1 MNHRLINNWCLRIFG
16 NTNCQ
21 ATELLTKNINFA
33 ASNFQNAYLKPFEFT
48 LDVKKTDIV
57 FILLFLFSPLSL
69 FAQPVFY
76 ENRTIDATDALSSS
90 RSLSRKVQS
99 LTGKWTVIFSD
110 EEKLDVYVPS
120 ATDFQGVMKF
130 EKMFRL
136 EKSEE
141 ANVIELHSDGVGGAC
156 NVLINDQ
163 FVALHLGS
171 YVPFSVD
178 IPSEYLRFG
187 AENKLT
193 IEVDTRLDVKNTVP
207 LKAQAFEPQF
217 FGGLVRNL
225 ALVSKAPI
233 RIDDVDF
240 NYQLSSDNTLELT
253 LQTRCK
259 TSTLR
264 NYTIPSDSTG
274 KRTVS
279 LKFSLTKDSLVVA
292 SGIISE
298 FVPESDKFI
307 TGEKKISVSNILRWS
322 PKLPV
327 RYTLSLSLQAA
338 NGDVLDDIAFQTG
351 FRTLEAKDGA
361 IYLNGEALD
370 LKGMHIVEDNPET
383 ASAISNREIESDFAL
398 LQSLGANAVY
408 FSQLP
413 NPLWQQYADS
423 LGMLLLINLP
433 LRYAPTELLLKP
445 KILENA
451 DALLRETIHA
461 TKFSPSVI
469 GYGFGSGLNVST
481 PSLDAYLERLYALA
495 KKQSQHLTFF
505 APKSFA
511 PSDLY
516 RYSDFLAANALNLS
530 VPEFESYL
538 KEARALKKPVV
549 ITSYGVYAEPNN
561 HNGYSDVHSLEYQAK
576 FLMDSFKMFERLN
589 DSGRWI
595 AGSFVESLCDYR
607 LSFAPILNAENPE
620 PRLATTGVVTFA
632 REKKPSFEM
641 IKSLYA
647 GERVYNPPIGKA
659 DAEFSPF
666 LILSSIFLVVAFVY
680 VINGNKR
687 LRENFPRALL
697 RPFNLFVD
705 IRDSRI
711 YIPLDTLILLVL
723 LSLTWSA
730 TLSAIL
736 YVGRETFL
744 LDFWLTHVVASREL
758 KQRFNL
764 LVLNPSLAIPMFAVV
779 FFVSSLLVAAFAQF
793 WLFVIRNHRARY
805 TQLLNV
811 WTWSCAHWF
820 VMLALAVFIERME
833 SDVFIYAVILT
844 SLALLAFSTL
854 RFLMGVATV
863 AELNRYS
870 TYFFG
875 VFILAAFWVG
885 LFALYNNASQ
895 TFAYFQYW
903 HILK

>member
-1 MNHRLINNWCLRIFG
+1 LN
-16 NTNCQ
+16 
-21 ATELLTKNINFA
+21 
-33 ASNFQNAYLKPFEFT
+33 FT
-48 LDVKKTDIV
+48 LDVKKADLV
-57 FILLFLFSPLSL
+57 FILLFLFSPISL
-69 FAQPVFY
+69 FAQPIFY
-76 ENRTIDATDALSSS
+76 ENRTIDANDAVSFT

-99 LTGKWTVIFSD
+99 LTGKWTVIFS
-110 EEKLDVYVPS
+110 EEKKMDVYVPS

-141 ANVIELHSDGVGGAC
+141 GNVFELHSDGVGGAC

-193 IEVDTRLDVKNTVP
+193 IEVDNRLDVKNTVP
-207 LKAQAFEPQF
+207 LTAQAFEPQF

-225 ALVSKAPI
+225 AIESKAPI
-233 RIDDVDF
+233 RIDKIDF
-240 NYQLSSDNTLELT
+240 NYQLTSDNTLELT

-274 KRTVS
+274 KRAVS
-279 LKFSLTKDSLVVA
+279 LKFSLTKDSLVIA

-307 TGEKKISVSNILRWS
+307 TGEKKISVPNISRWS
-322 PKLPV
+322 PKSPE
-327 RYTLSLSLQAA
+327 RYTLSFSLLAA
-338 NGDVLDDIAFQTG
+338 NGEILDDLSFQTG
-351 FRTLEAKDGA
+351 FRTLEAKDGS
-361 IYLNGEALD
+361 IFINGEPIE
-370 LKGMHIVEDNPET
+370 LKGVHIVEDNPAT
-383 ASAISNREIESDFAL
+383 ASAISNKEIESDFAL
-398 LQSLGANAVY
+398 IRSLGANAIH
-408 FSQLP
+408 FSQVP

-423 LGMLLLINLP
+423 LGVLVLINLP
-433 LRYAPTELLLKP
+433 FRYAPTALLLKP
-445 KILENA
+445 KILENT
-451 DALLRETIHA
+451 DALLRETIQA

-469 GYGFGSGLNVST
+469 GYGFGGGLNLVA
-481 PSLDAYLERLYALA
+481 PNLELYLERLYALA
-495 KKQSQHLTFF
+495 KKQSQMLTFF
-505 APKSFA
+505 SPKSFA

-516 RYSDFLAANALNLS
+516 RYCDFLAANALNLS

-589 DSGRWI
+589 ESERWI

-607 LSFAPILNAENPE
+607 LSFAPILNAENPD
-620 PRLATTGVVTFA
+620 PYLATTGLVSFT
-632 REKKPSFEM
+632 REKKLAFEM
-641 IKSLYA
+641 VKSLYA

-659 DAEFSPF
+659 ETEFSPF
-666 LILSSIFLVVAFVY
+666 LILCSVFLVVAFVY
-680 VINGNKR
+680 ALNSNKR

-711 YIPLDTLILLVL
+711 YIPLDTIILLLL

-736 YVGRETFL
+736 YVARETFL
-744 LDFWLTHVVASREL
+744 LDFWLTHLIRSREL
-758 KQRFNL
+758 KQYLNI
-764 LVLNPSLAIPMFAVV
+764 LVLNPSLAVPILAVV
-779 FFVSSLLVAAFAQF
+779 FFVLSLLSAAFAQLC
-793 WLFVIRNHRARY
+793 LFIIRNHRARY
-805 TQLLNV
+805 AQLLNV
-811 WTWSCAHWF
+811 WSWSCTHWF
-820 VMLALAVFIERME
+820 IMLVLAVFIERSE
-833 SDVFIYAVILT
+833 SEAFIYAVILT
-844 SLALLAFSTL
+844 SLVFLVFTTS

-875 VFILAAFWVG
+875 FFILAVFWGG
-885 LFALYNNASQ
+885 LFFLYNNISQ

>member
-1 MNHRLINNWCLRIFG
+1 MK
-16 NTNCQ
+16 
-21 ATELLTKNINFA
+21 KN
-33 ASNFQNAYLKPFEFT
+33 
-48 LDVKKTDIV
+48 DIV
-57 FILLFLFSPLSL
+57 FILLFLFSPFSL

-76 ENRTIDATDALSSS
+76 ENRTIDATDALSYT

-99 LTGKWTVIFSD
+99 LAGKWIATFSD
-110 EEKLDVYVPS
+110 EQAFEVYVPS
-120 ATDFQGVMKF
+120 ATDYEGVVRF
-130 EKMFRL
+130 EKTFRL

-141 ANVIELHSDGVGGAC
+141 ANVFELHSDGVGGAC

-171 YVPFSVD
+171 YVPFKVD
-178 IPSEYLRFG
+178 IPSEYLQFG
-187 AENKLT
+187 AVNKIT
-193 IEVDTRLDVKNTVP
+193 IEVDNQLDVKNTVP

-233 RIDDVDF
+233 RIDEIDF
-240 NYQLSSDNTLELT
+240 NYQLSPDNTLELT

-279 LKFSLTKDSLVVA
+279 LNFSLTKDSLVVA

-307 TGEKKISVSNILRWS
+307 TGEKKILVSNISRWS
-322 PKLPV
+322 PQSPV

-338 NGDVLDDIAFQTG
+338 NGDVLDDISFQTG
-351 FRTLEAKDGA
+351 FRTLEAKDGS
-361 IYLNGEALD
+361 IFINGEPIE
-370 LKGMHIVEDNPET
+370 LKGIHIIEDNPET
-383 ASAISNREIESDFAL
+383 ASAISNAEIEDNFAL
-398 LQSLGANAVY
+398 LKSLGANAVY
-408 FSQLP
+408 FSQIP

-423 LGMLLLINLP
+423 LGLLMLINLP
-433 LRYAPTELLLKP
+433 FRYAPTEILLKP
-445 KILENA
+445 KILENV

-469 GYGFGSGLNVST
+469 AYGFGAGLNVSS
-481 PSLDAYLERLYALA
+481 PNLDVYLERLYALA

-505 APKSFA
+505 APKSFV
-511 PSDLY
+511 PSNLY
-516 RYSDFLAANALNLS
+516 RYSDFLAANALNLR
-530 VPEFESYL
+530 VDEFESYL

-589 DSGRWI
+589 ESGRWI

-607 LSFAPILNAENPE
+607 LSFAPILNAENPN
-620 PRLATTGVVTFA
+620 PYLATTGVVTFA

-659 DAEFSPF
+659 DREFSPF
-666 LILSSIFLVVAFVY
+666 LILSSVFLVVAFVY
-680 VINGNKR
+680 VLNSNKR

-736 YVGRETFL
+736 YVARETFL
-744 LDFWLTHVVASREL
+744 LDFWLTHLIASKEL
-758 KQRFNL
+758 KQHLNV
-764 LVLNPSLAIPMFAVV
+764 LVLNPSFAVPIFAIV
-779 FFVSSLLVAAFAQF
+779 FFVISLLTALFAQLC
-793 WLFVIRNHRARY
+793 LFIIRNQRMRY
-805 TQLLNV
+805 SQILNV
-811 WTWSCAHWF
+811 WVWSCAHWF
-820 VMLALAVFIERME
+820 VMLALAIFIERLE
-833 SDVFIYAVILT
+833 NEAFIYAVILT
-844 SLALLAFSTL
+844 SLVFLAFTTL
-854 RFLMGVATV
+854 RFLMGIATV

-875 VFILAAFWVG
+875 FIILLVFWGGV
-885 LFALYNNASQ
+885 FALYNNAAQ

-903 HILK
+903 HILD

>member
-1 MNHRLINNWCLRIFG
+1 M
-16 NTNCQ
+16 
-21 ATELLTKNINFA
+21 
-33 ASNFQNAYLKPFEFT
+33 
-48 LDVKKTDIV
+48 KKADIV

-69 FAQPVFY
+69 FAQPLFH
-76 ENRTIDATDALSSS
+76 ENRTIDATDAVSFT
-90 RSLSRKVQS
+90 RSFSRKVQPLS
-99 LTGKWTVIFSD
+99 GKWTAFFS
-110 EEKLDVYVPS
+110 EEKQLDVYVPS
-120 ATDFQGVMKF
+120 ATMYQGVIRF
-130 EKMFRL
+130 ERAFRL

-141 ANVIELHSDGVGGAC
+141 ANVFELHSDGVGGAC
-156 NVLINDQ
+156 HVLINDQ

-193 IEVDTRLDVKNTVP
+193 IEVDSRLDIKNTVP
-207 LKAQAFEPQF
+207 LTAQAFEPQF

-233 RIDDVDF
+233 RIDDIDF
-240 NYQLSSDNTLELT
+240 KYQLSPDDTLKLT

-259 TSTLR
+259 TSNLR

-274 KRTVS
+274 GRVAKLNFT
-279 LKFSLTKDSLVVA
+279 LAKDSMVIA
-292 SGIISE
+292 SGTISD

-307 TGEKKISVSNILRWS
+307 TGEKKISVPNISRWS
-322 PKLPV
+322 PKSPE
-327 RYTLSLSLQAA
+327 RYTLSFSLVAA
-338 NGDVLDDIAFQTG
+338 NGDVLDDLSFQTG

-361 IYLNGEALD
+361 IYLNGEAID
-370 LKGMHIVEDNPET
+370 LKGVHIVEDNPET
-383 ASAISNREIESDFAL
+383 ACAISNKEIESDFAL
-398 LQSLGANAVY
+398 IKSLGATAIY
-408 FSQLP
+408 FSQIP

-423 LGMLLLINLP
+423 LGLLMLINLP
-433 LRYAPTELLLKP
+433 FRYAPTEILLKP

-451 DALLRETIHA
+451 DALLRETIEA

-469 GYGFGSGLNVST
+469 GYGLGGGLNVSN
-481 PSLDAYLERLYALA
+481 PNLNVYLERLYTLS
-495 KKQSQHLTFF
+495 KKQSHHLTFF
-505 APKSFA
+505 SPKSFA

-516 RYSDFLAANALNLS
+516 RYADFLAANALNLS
-530 VPEFESYL
+530 VSEFESYL
-538 KEARALKKPVV
+538 KEARSLRKPVV

-561 HNGYSDVHSLEYQAK
+561 HNGYNDGHSLEYQAK

-589 DSGRWI
+589 ESERWI

-607 LSFAPILNAENPE
+607 LSLAPILNAENPE
-620 PRLATTGVVTFA
+620 PHLATTGLVSFT
-632 REKKPSFEM
+632 REKKLAFEM
-641 IKSLYA
+641 VKSLYA

-659 DAEFSPF
+659 ETEFSPF
-666 LILSSIFLVVAFVY
+666 LILCSVFLVVAFVY
-680 VINGNKR
+680 VLNSNKR

-711 YIPLDTLILLVL
+711 YIPLDTILLLLL

-736 YVGRETFL
+736 YVSRETFL
-744 LDFWLTHVVASREL
+744 LDFWLTHLIRSREL
-758 KQRFNL
+758 KQHLNV
-764 LVLNPSLAIPMFAVV
+764 LVLNPSLAVPIFAVV
-779 FFVSSLLVAAFAQF
+779 FFVLSLLVAAFAHL
-793 WLFVIRNHRARY
+793 WLFIIRNHRARY
-805 TQLLNV
+805 AQLLNV
-811 WTWSCAHWF
+811 WTWACAHWF

-833 SDVFIYAVILT
+833 SEAFIYAVILT
-844 SLALLAFSTL
+844 SLALLAFTTL
-854 RFLMGVATV
+854 RFLMGIATV

-875 VFILAAFWVG
+875 FFILALFWGG
-885 LFALYNNASQ
+885 LFLLYNNVSQ

>member
-1 MNHRLINNWCLRIFG
+1 MISKILN
-16 NTNCQ
+16 
-21 ATELLTKNINFA
+21 
-33 ASNFQNAYLKPFEFT
+33 FT
-48 LDVKKTDIV
+48 LDVKKADIV
-57 FILLFLFSPLSL
+57 FILLFIFSPISL

-76 ENRTIDATDALSSS
+76 ENRTIDATDAVSLT

-99 LTGKWTVIFSD
+99 LTGKWTASFSNGKVQ
-110 EEKLDVYVPS
+110 EIYVPS
-120 ATDFQGVMKF
+120 ATNFQGVIKF
-130 EKMFRL
+130 EKTFRL

-141 ANVIELHSDGVGGAC
+141 ANVFELQSDGIGGAC

-171 YVPFSVD
+171 FVPFSVD
-178 IPSEYLRFG
+178 IAPEYLRFG
-187 AENKLT
+187 AENKIT

-207 LKAQAFEPQF
+207 LKAQAFEPEF

-233 RIDDVDF
+233 HIDDVDF
-240 NYQLSSDNTLELT
+240 NYQIASDNTLELT

-259 TSTLR
+259 TSNLR
-264 NYTIPSDSTG
+264 NYSIPSDSTG
-274 KRTVS
+274 TRVAT
-279 LKFSLTKDSLVVA
+279 LKFTLAKDSLVVA

-307 TGEKKISVSNILRWS
+307 TSEKKISVPNLSRWS
-322 PKLPV
+322 PKSPT
-327 RYTLSLSLQAA
+327 RYMLTLSLLAP
-338 NGDVLDDIAFQTG
+338 NGEILDDISFQTG

-361 IYLNGEALD
+361 IVLNGEAIE
-370 LKGMHIVEDNPET
+370 LKGVHIIEDNPET
-383 ASAISNREIESDFAL
+383 ACAISNKEIEADFAL
-398 LQSLGANAVY
+398 LQSLGANAIY
-408 FSQLP
+408 FSQIP

-423 LGMLLLINLP
+423 LGVLMLVNLP
-433 LRYAPTELLLKP
+433 FRYAPTPLLLKT

-451 DALLRETIHA
+451 DALLRETISA

-469 GYGFGSGLNVST
+469 GYGFGAGLNVSS
-481 PSLDAYLERLYALA
+481 PNLDIYLERLYALA
-495 KKQSQHLTFF
+495 KKQSRALTFF
-505 APKSFA
+505 SPKSFA
-511 PSDLY
+511 PSDCY
-516 RYSDFLAANALNLS
+516 RYCDFLAANALNLS
-530 VPEFESYL
+530 VSEFESYL
-538 KEARALKKPVV
+538 KDARALKKPVV

-561 HNGYSDVHSLEYQAK
+561 HNGYSDEHSLEYQAK

-589 DSGRWI
+589 ESGRWI
-595 AGSFVESLCDYR
+595 AGSFVEALCDYR

-620 PRLATTGVVTFA
+620 PHVATAGLVTFS
-632 REKKPSFEM
+632 REKKLSFEVV
-641 IKSLYA
+641 KLLYA

-666 LILSSIFLVVAFVY
+666 LILSSVLLVVAFVY
-680 VINGNKR
+680 VLNSNKR
-687 LRENFPRALL
+687 LRDSFPRALL

-711 YIPLDTLILLVL
+711 YIPMDTILLLTL
-723 LSLTWSA
+723 LSLTWST

-744 LDFWLTHVVASREL
+744 LDFWLTHIISHREL
-758 KQRFNL
+758 KQYLNL
-764 LVLNPSLAIPMFAVV
+764 LVLNPSLAVPILAV
-779 FFVSSLLVAAFAQF
+779 FFLILSLLVAAFAQL
-793 WLFVIRNHRARY
+793 WLFIIRNHRARY
-805 TQLLNV
+805 AQLLNV

-820 VMLALAVFIERME
+820 VMLALAIFIERME
-833 SDVFIYAVILT
+833 SEAFVYGVILT
-844 SLALLAFSTL
+844 SFAFLAFTIL
-854 RFLMGVATV
+854 RFLMGVATI

-875 VFILAAFWVG
+875 FPILVVFLGG
-885 LFALYNNASQ
+885 LFALYNNALQ

>member
-1 MNHRLINNWCLRIFG
+1 LPPQFFKTLISK
-16 NTNCQ
+16 
-21 ATELLTKNINFA
+21 LLN
-33 ASNFQNAYLKPFEFT
+33 FT
-48 LDVKKTDIV
+48 LDVKKADLV
-57 FILLFLFSPLSL
+57 FILLFLFLPFSL

-76 ENRTIDATDALSSS
+76 ENRTIDAADAVSFT

-99 LTGKWTVIFSD
+99 LTGKWTVVFS
-110 EEKLDVYVPS
+110 EEKKLDVYVPS

-141 ANVIELHSDGVGGAC
+141 SNVFELQSDGVGGAC

-171 YVPFSVD
+171 FVPFSVD
-178 IPSEYLRFG
+178 IPSECLRFG

-193 IEVDTRLDVKNTVP
+193 IEVDNRLDVKNTVP

-225 ALVSKAPI
+225 AIVSKAPI
-233 RIDDVDF
+233 RIDEIDF
-240 NYQLSSDNTLELT
+240 NYQLTSDNTLELT

-274 KRTVS
+274 KRAVS
-279 LKFSLTKDSLVVA
+279 LKFSLTKDSLVA
-292 SGIISE
+292 TSGIISE
-298 FVPESDKFI
+298 FVPASDKFI
-307 TGEKKISVSNILRWS
+307 TGEKKISVPNILRWS
-322 PKLPV
+322 PKSPA
-327 RYTLSLSLQAA
+327 RYTLSFSLVAA
-338 NGDVLDDIAFQTG
+338 NGDVLDDLSFQTG

-361 IYLNGEALD
+361 IYLNGEAID
-370 LKGMHIVEDNPET
+370 LKGVHIVEDNPET
-383 ASAISNREIESDFAL
+383 ACAISNKEIESDFAL
-398 LQSLGANAVY
+398 IRSLGANAIY
-408 FSQLP
+408 FSQVP

-423 LGMLLLINLP
+423 LGVLMLINLP
-433 LRYAPTELLLKP
+433 FRYAPTSLLLKP
-445 KILENA
+445 KILENT

-469 GYGFGSGLNVST
+469 GYGFGSGLNVLT
-481 PSLDAYLERLYALA
+481 PNLELYLERLYGLA
-495 KKQSQHLTFF
+495 KKQSQMLTFF
-505 APKSFA
+505 SPKSFA
-511 PSDLY
+511 SSDLY
-516 RYSDFLAANALNLS
+516 RYCDFLAANALNLR
-530 VPEFESYL
+530 VNELEPYL

-589 DSGRWI
+589 ESGRWI

-620 PRLATTGVVTFA
+620 PRLATTGLVTIA
-632 REKKPSFEM
+632 REKKLAFEM
-641 IKSLYA
+641 VKSLYA

-659 DAEFSPF
+659 EAEFSPF
-666 LILSSIFLVVAFVY
+666 LILSSVLLVVAFVY
-680 VINGNKR
+680 VLNNNKR

-711 YIPLDTLILLVL
+711 YIPLDTMLLLTL

-736 YVGRETFL
+736 YVARETFL
-744 LDFWLTHVVASREL
+744 LDFWLTHLIASKEL
-758 KQRFNL
+758 KQHLNM
-764 LVLNPSLAIPMFAVV
+764 LVLNPSLAVPIFAVV
-779 FFVSSLLVAAFAQF
+779 FFVISLLTAAFAQLC
-793 WLFVIRNHRARY
+793 LFIIRNQYTRY
-805 TQLLNV
+805 SQILNV

-820 VMLALAVFIERME
+820 VMLALAVFIERIE
-833 SDVFIYAVILT
+833 SESFVYAVILT
-844 SLALLAFSTL
+844 SLVFLAFTTL
-854 RFLMGVATV
+854 RFLMGIATV

-875 VFILAAFWVG
+875 VFILAVFWGG
-885 LFALYNNASQ
+885 LFLLYNNASQ

>member
-1 MNHRLINNWCLRIFG
+1 M
-16 NTNCQ
+16 
-21 ATELLTKNINFA
+21 
-33 ASNFQNAYLKPFEFT
+33 
-48 LDVKKTDIV
+48 KKTDVV
-57 FILLFLFSPLSL
+57 FILLFIFSPISL

-76 ENRTIDATDALSSS
+76 ENRTIDATDAVSLT

-99 LTGKWTVIFSD
+99 LTGKWTVVFSD
-110 EEKLDVYVPS
+110 EKMMDAYAPC
-120 ATDFQGVMKF
+120 ATDFQGVIKF

-141 ANVIELHSDGVGGAC
+141 ANVFELQSDGVGGAC

-171 YVPFSVD
+171 FVPFSVD
-178 IPSEYLRFG
+178 IAPEYLRFG
-187 AENKLT
+187 AENKIT

-207 LKAQAFEPQF
+207 LKSQAFEPRF

-240 NYQLSSDNTLELT
+240 NYNIAPDNTLELA

-259 TSTLR
+259 TSNLR

-274 KRTVS
+274 SRVIT
-279 LKFSLTKDSLVVA
+279 LKYTLAKDSLIVA
-292 SGIISE
+292 SGTVSE
-298 FVPESDKFI
+298 FMPESDKFI
-307 TGEKKISVSNILRWS
+307 TGEKKISVPNISRWS
-322 PKLPV
+322 PKSPM
-327 RYTLSLSLQAA
+327 RYTLTLSLLAP
-338 NGDVLDDIAFQTG
+338 NGTLLDDISFQTG

-361 IYLNGEALD
+361 ILLNGEAIE
-370 LKGMHIVEDNPET
+370 LKGVHIVEDNPET
-383 ASAISNREIESDFAL
+383 ACALSKKEIESDFAL
-398 LQSLGANAVY
+398 IQSLGANAIY
-408 FSQLP
+408 FNQVP
-413 NPLWQQYADS
+413 NPLWQHYADS
-423 LGMLLLINLP
+423 LGVLILINLP
-433 LRYAPTELLLKP
+433 FRYAPTSLLLNS

-451 DALLRETIHA
+451 DALLRETISA

-469 GYGFGSGLNVST
+469 GYGFGGGLNISN
-481 PSLDAYLERLYALA
+481 PNLDVYLERLYTLS
-495 KKQSQHLTFF
+495 KKQSQNLTFF
-505 APKSFA
+505 APKFFT
-511 PSDLY
+511 PSDCY
-516 RYSDFLAANALNLS
+516 RYCDFLAANTLNLR
-530 VPEFESYL
+530 VDEFESYL

-561 HNGYSDVHSLEYQAK
+561 HNGYSDEHSLEYQAK

-589 DSGRWI
+589 ESERWI
-595 AGSFVESLCDYR
+595 AGSCISSLRDYR

-620 PRLATTGVVTFA
+620 PYLATSGLVTFS
-632 REKKPSFEM
+632 REKKLSFEM
-641 IKSLYA
+641 VKSLYA

-659 DAEFSPF
+659 EAEFSPF
-666 LILSSIFLVVAFVY
+666 LILSSVLLVVAFVY
-680 VINGNKR
+680 ALNSNKR

-711 YIPLDTLILLVL
+711 YIPLDTILLLTL

-736 YVGRETFL
+736 YVGRESFL
-744 LDFWLTHVVASREL
+744 LDFWLTHIIPHREF
-758 KQRFNL
+758 KQYFNL
-764 LVLNPSLAIPMFAVV
+764 LVLNPSLAVPIFAVM
-779 FFVSSLLVAAFAQF
+779 FLILSLLVAAFAQF
-793 WLFVIRNHRARY
+793 WLFVIRNHRTRY
-805 TQLLNV
+805 GQLLNT

-820 VMLALAVFIERME
+820 VMLALAVFIERLE
-833 SDVFIYAVILT
+833 SETFVYAVILT
-844 SLALLAFSTL
+844 SLAFLAFTTL

-875 VFILAAFWVG
+875 FLILFAFWGG
-885 LFALYNNASQ
+885 LFALHNNASQ

>member
-1 MNHRLINNWCLRIFG
+1 
-16 NTNCQ
+16 
-21 ATELLTKNINFA
+21 LTKSINFA
-33 ASNFQNAYLKPFEFT
+33 ASIFQNAYLKPFEFT
-48 LDVKKTDIV
+48 LDVKKADLV
-57 FILLFLFSPLSL
+57 FILLFLFLPFSL

-76 ENRTIDATDALSSS
+76 ENRTIDANDAVSFT

-99 LTGKWTVIFSD
+99 LTGKWTVVFS
-110 EEKLDVYVPS
+110 EEKKLDVYVPS

-141 ANVIELHSDGVGGAC
+141 SNVFELQSDGVGGAC

-171 YVPFSVD
+171 FVPFSVD
-178 IPSEYLRFG
+178 IPSEYLHFG

-225 ALVSKAPI
+225 AIVSKAPI
-233 RIDDVDF
+233 RIDEIDF

-259 TSTLR
+259 TSMLR

-274 KRTVS
+274 KRAVS
-279 LKFSLTKDSLVVA
+279 LKFSLTKDSLVA
-292 SGIISE
+292 TSGIISE

-307 TGEKKISVSNILRWS
+307 TGEKKFSIPSISRWS
-322 PKLPV
+322 PKSPA
-327 RYTLSLSLQAA
+327 RYTLLFSLVAA
-338 NGDVLDDIAFQTG
+338 NGDVLDDLSFQTG

-361 IYLNGEALD
+361 IYLNGEAID
-370 LKGMHIVEDNPET
+370 LKGVHIVEDNPET
-383 ASAISNREIESDFAL
+383 ACAISNKEIESDFAL
-398 LQSLGANAVY
+398 IRSLGANAIY
-408 FSQLP
+408 FSQVP

-423 LGMLLLINLP
+423 LGVLMLINLP
-433 LRYAPTELLLKP
+433 FRYAPTSLLLKP

-469 GYGFGSGLNVST
+469 GYGFGSGLNVLT
-481 PSLDAYLERLYALA
+481 PNLELYLERLYGLA
-495 KKQSQHLTFF
+495 KKQSQMLTFF
-505 APKSFA
+505 SPKSFA
-511 PSDLY
+511 SSDLY
-516 RYSDFLAANALNLS
+516 RYCDFLAANALNLR
-530 VPEFESYL
+530 VNELEPYL
-538 KEARALKKPVV
+538 KEARAPKKPVV

-595 AGSFVESLCDYR
+595 TGSFVESLCDYR

-620 PRLATTGVVTFA
+620 PRLATTGLVTFT
-632 REKKPSFEM
+632 REKKLAFEM
-641 IKSLYA
+641 VKSLYA

-659 DAEFSPF
+659 EAEFSPF
-666 LILSSIFLVVAFVY
+666 LILSSVFLVVAFVY
-680 VINGNKR
+680 VLNNNKR

-711 YIPLDTLILLVL
+711 YIPLDTMLLLIL

-736 YVGRETFL
+736 YVARETFL
-744 LDFWLTHVVASREL
+744 LDFWLTHLIASKEL
-758 KQRFNL
+758 KQHLNV
-764 LVLNPSLAIPMFAVV
+764 LVLNPSLAVPIFAVV
-779 FFVSSLLVAAFAQF
+779 FFVISLLTAAFAQLC
-793 WLFVIRNHRARY
+793 LFIIRNQYTRY
-805 TQLLNV
+805 SQILNV

-820 VMLALAVFIERME
+820 VMLALAVFIERIE
-833 SDVFIYAVILT
+833 SESFVYAVILT
-844 SLALLAFSTL
+844 SLVFLAVTTL
-854 RFLMGVATV
+854 RFLMGIGTV

-875 VFILAAFWVG
+875 VFILAVFWGG
-885 LFALYNNASQ
+885 LFALYDTVSQ